1 MEKTTYKEGQ
11 FVFRVGESPD
21 KMFLLVNGSIGIFL
35 PTNETT
41 VPNFILQENELF
53 GEMGVIENELR
64 MASARCLKES
74 IIISVTKVKVSV
86 DLSIA
91 RIYLSIFPSSN
102 SEDQIEL
109 IQRGSFKYKQA
120 LSKIFKNNLFK
131 IPNLHFHNDDSL
143 DYIEKIENALKG
155 KDNPIINK
163 SNSKN

>member
-1 MEKTTYKEGQ
+1 MSNKGETQRQKKISSLLQKEIAKLIQ
-11 FVFRVGESPD
+11 NQLRN
-21 KMFLLVNGSIGIFL
+21 NGIKNL
-35 PTNETT
+35 
-41 VPNFILQENELF
+41 
-53 GEMGVIENELR
+53 
-64 MASARCLKES
+64 
-74 IIISVTKVKVSV
+74 IISVTKVKVSV

-91 RIYLSIFPSSN
+91 RIYLSIFPSLD

>member
-1 MEKTTYKEGQ
+1 MSNKGETQRQKKISSLLQKEIAKLIQ
-11 FVFRVGESPD
+11 NQLRN
-21 KMFLLVNGSIGIFL
+21 NGIKNL
-35 PTNETT
+35 
-41 VPNFILQENELF
+41 
-53 GEMGVIENELR
+53 
-64 MASARCLKES
+64 
-74 IIISVTKVKVSV
+74 IISVTKVKVSV

-143 DYIEKIENALKG
+143 DCIEKIENALKG

>member
-1 MEKTTYKEGQ
+1 MSNKGETQRQKKISSLLQKEIAKLIQ
-11 FVFRVGESPD
+11 NQLRN
-21 KMFLLVNGSIGIFL
+21 NGIKNL
-35 PTNETT
+35 
-41 VPNFILQENELF
+41 
-53 GEMGVIENELR
+53 
-64 MASARCLKES
+64 
-74 IIISVTKVKVSV
+74 IISVTKVKVSV

-91 RIYLSIFPSSN
+91 RIYLSIFPSTN

-131 IPNLHFHNDDSL
+131 IPNLHFHNDDSF